1 MEIEK
6 YLEFEPFSLNRKEK
20 DEMFTNLM
28 NNLTYYH
35 YKSCNEYKKFLNF
48 FNYKKKKNKINQFLL
63 YLPAYLRNSR
73 LLAFQKIK
81 YLKLLNHLVPAAY
94 LQKYF

>member
-28 NNLTYYH
+28 NNLTYY
-35 YKSCNEYKKFLNF
+35 N
-48 FNYKKKKNKINQFLL
+48 
-63 YLPAYLRNSR
+63 
-73 LLAFQKIK
+73 
-81 YLKLLNHLVPAAY
+81 
-94 LQKYF
+94 